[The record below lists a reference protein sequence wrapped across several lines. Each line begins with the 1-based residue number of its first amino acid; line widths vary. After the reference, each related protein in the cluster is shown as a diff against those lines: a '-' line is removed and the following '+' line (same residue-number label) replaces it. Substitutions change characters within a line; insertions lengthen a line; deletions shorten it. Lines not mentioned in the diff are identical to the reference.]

1 MMKKKKRKK
10 NHFFYLQVDHGSEK
24 TDKNNSGS
32 NYVPDNYH
40 DPQEESTDG
49 GIVQLPAVCQSES
62 SYNNSIDYDYADDDN
77 SDPDYVPDSDPQ
89 EESDGDIFKLPSVC
103 QLEPGGKNMMQRC
116 YDSDA
121 QSEVSEIIPNV
132 TVQQP
137 CTSGNLGNITVL
149 KHNNIGKKRKWDKKH
164 SCLYCCNLYSKMAR
178 HLEQKHQ
185 EELEVVQ
192 AISYNKGS
200 KERKRLFKIIQ
211 NRGDFKHN
219 KSVKTSN
226 EGFLIPVKRQ
236 ANVGQMDDFTTCDKC
251 LGLFFIKDL
260 WRHKK
265 KCPALE
271 PGEKPIKHVRNT
283 NLLFLCSDSS
293 TETDIFTEKILNSMK
308 PDRIALLCRQ
318 DKTIL
323 EFGRGLFSKAQGLTH
338 QYQYIRHRMR
348 EMARFVMEMRNHC
361 EVQYLCDCFS
371 PLLFSTVIKVVKTLS
386 SFNEETGLHGT
397 PSIGLKMGHSLKACA
412 SIVKCLAL
420 QSGESGLEKKA
431 DDFITLY
438 KHRWSQAISSRAM
451 FTLHKRK
458 FNATRRIPLAEDVQK
473 LYQHLQSTCDKARES
488 LTASPNPTSWKDMAE
503 ASLGQ
508 IILFNRR
515 RGGEMERMTVQ
526 DYEKGLVSGKTLQG
540 EILESLSSF
549 EKTLAKNLERVEI
562 YGKRGRRVPV
572 LLTKS
577 HKYNIDML
585 LDFRESSGLNIE
597 NNYLFGRQGE
607 CNSSLRVCDILRK
620 YSLSCGA
627 SQPELLTS
635 TALRKHIGT
644 ICQLLNLKEH
654 ELEALATFMG
664 HDKSVHH
671 QYYRLPEDTMQLA
684 KVSKILLQMEKG
696 NMKVCKGKSLDD
708 IEMISDEVIDEEEL
722 CCETD
727 IVDDMSIDNFQNG
740 RNEPRKKSEHL
751 ATSSSS
757 DTIPCTVEK
766 SPRQPTGKKQWI
778 RKQWS
783 SEEKSAVKQDFG
795 SYFYLNRLPGKDDI
809 EKTIRNNPVLANRPW
824 KQIKYFI
831 KNAQG
836 KNNFK

>member
-1 MMKKKKRKK
+1 MMQSC
-10 NHFFYLQVDHGSEK
+10 YDSDVQSEK
-24 TDKNNSGS
+24 SD
-32 NYVPDNYH
+32 
-40 DPQEESTDG
+40 
-49 GIVQLPAVCQSES
+49 
-62 SYNNSIDYDYADDDN
+62 NNSIASVYADDDN
-77 SDPDYVPDSDPQ
+77 SDPDYVPDTDPHR
-89 EESDGDIFKLPSVC
+89 EKSTYGDIDQLTSVC
-103 QLEPGGKNMMQRC
+103 QLEPSGKDMMQSC
-116 YDSDA
+116 YDSDV
-121 QSEVSEIIPNV
+121 QSEVSEIIPNMNV

-137 CTSGNLGNITVL
+137 CTSGNLRNVRVL

-164 SCLYCCNLYSKMAR
+164 SCLYCCKLYSKMAR
-178 HLEQKHQ
+178 HLEQKHKD
-185 EELEVVQ
+185 ELEVVQ
-192 AISYNKGS
+192 AISHNKRS

-211 NRGDFKHN
+211 NRGDFQHN
-219 KSVKTSN
+219 KSVTKSN
-226 EGFLIPVKRQ
+226 EGFLIPAKRP
-236 ANVGQMDDFTTCDKC
+236 ANVGQIDDFTTCDKC

-265 KCPALE
+265 KCPALV
-271 PGEKPIKHVRNT
+271 PGETPIKHARNT
-283 NLLFLCSDSS
+283 NLLFLCSDNS
-293 TETDIFTEKILNSMK
+293 TETENDMFTNKILNSMK
-308 PDRIALLCRQ
+308 SDRIALLCRQ

-323 EFGRGLFSKAQGLTH
+323 EFGRGLFSKAQGVAH
-338 QYQYIRHRMR
+338 QYQYIKHRMR
-348 EMARFVMEMRNHC
+348 EMARFVLEMRKHC
-361 EVQYLCDCFS
+361 DVQYLCDCLS
-371 PLLFSTVIKVVKTLS
+371 PVLFSTVIKVVKILS
-386 SFNEETGLHGT
+386 SFDEETGLHGT

-412 SIVKCLAL
+412 SIMKCLAL

-438 KHRWSQAISSRAM
+438 QHRWSQAISSRAM

-488 LTASPNPTSWKDMAE
+488 LAASPNPTSWKNMAE

-508 IILFNRR
+508 INLFNKR

-540 EILESLSSF
+540 EILESLSPF
-549 EKTLAKNLERVEI
+549 EKTLVENLERVEI

-572 LLTKS
+572 LLTKC

-585 LDFRESSGLNIE
+585 LDFRESSGLNVE
-597 NNYLFGRQGE
+597 NNYVFGRQGE
-607 CNSSLRVCDILRK
+607 SNSSLRTCDILRK
-620 YSLSCGA
+620 HSLICGA

-635 TALRKHIGT
+635 THLRKHIAT
-644 ICQLLNLKEH
+644 VCQLLNLKEH

-684 KVSKILLQMEKG
+684 KVSKILLQMEQG
-696 NMKVCKGKSLDD
+696 NMTVCKGKSLDD
-708 IEMISDEVIDEEEL
+708 IEMISDEVIDEAEL
-722 CCETD
+722 CCDTD
-727 IVDDMSIDNFQNG
+727 IVDDMPIDNFQNG

-751 ATSSSS
+751 ATSGSS
-757 DTIPCTVEK
+757 DTIPSTVK
-766 SPRQPTGKKQWI
+766 NSPRQPTGKKQCF

-795 SYFYLNRLPGKDDI
+795 SYFYLNRLPGKADI
-809 EKTIRNNPVLANRPW
+809 EKTIRNNPVLANIPW
-824 KQIKYFI
+824 KLIKYFI

-836 KNNFK
+836 KTNKL